1 MSEPSTI
8 GQRLKR
14 LRGERG
20 LSQEALAELAG
31 LSKDLVAK
39 LEQGRRTS
47 CRVTSLMKFAVALD
61 VEVSDLTGKRERL
74 GAARDGGSVLAV
86 RDAILSPSLL
96 PSMPG
101 MPGLDPD
108 DAGEPTP
115 LADLHTAI
123 TAAHDRYWSGDFGPL
138 LATVA
143 GLISEARLTHREVGP
158 RVAGALAQTYQL
170 AASLMIQ
177 LGRYDLATIAA
188 ERGIAAAAEGDDVI
202 QWAAVHA
209 TYAWALLRQARLE
222 ESEALAV
229 RVAEQIEPS
238 WRAPAEHLV
247 VWGNLLLN
255 ALAPRVVAGRD
266 PAEYLGLVAGAA
278 ARLGQRVEAYQTSL
292 GPTTVAMQTAY
303 AYAVLRQPSRVLAA
317 AGQVRAEDLSRISYA
332 RHLLDVA
339 QAHVDA
345 RQPRAAEARLDE
357 ARSLAPV
364 WFRQQSLART
374 LVGAVREIQT
384 RLSPRT
390 RRLVEA
396 VGLD

>member
-1 MSEPSTI
+1 MPDASTI
-8 GQRLKR
+8 GRHLKR

-20 LSQEALAELAG
+20 LSQEALAERAG

-47 CRVTSLMKFAVALD
+47 CRVTSLMRLAVALD
-61 VEVSDLTGKRERL
+61 VEVGDLTGKRERL
-74 GAARDGGSVLAV
+74 GADRDGGSILAL

-108 DAGEPTP
+108 DGGEPTP
-115 LADLHTAI
+115 LADLESAI
-123 TAAHDRYWSGDFGPL
+123 TAANARYWEGDFGPL
-138 LATVA
+138 LTTTA
-143 GLISEARLTHREVGP
+143 GLIAEARLTRREVGP
-158 RVAGALAQTYQL
+158 RAAGALAQVYQL
-170 AASLMIQ
+170 GAALMLQ
-177 LGRYDLATIAA
+177 LGKSDLAAIAA
-188 ERGIAAAAEGDDVI
+188 ERGIAAAAEGDDVM

-209 TYAWALLRQARLE
+209 TYAWVLLRQARLA

-238 WRAPAEHLV
+238 WKAPAEHLV

-255 ALAPRVVAGRD
+255 ALAPRVVAGKD

-278 ARLGQRVEAYQTSL
+278 ARLGQRVHAYQTSL
-292 GPTTVAMQTAY
+292 GPTSVAMQTAY
-303 AYAVLRQPSRVLAA
+303 SYAVLRQPGKVMQA
-317 AGQVRAEDLSRISYA
+317 AGQVNPGDLPRISYG

-364 WFRQQSLART
+364 WFRHQSLARS
-374 LVGAVREIQT
+374 LVAEVREIQT
-384 RLSPRT
+384 RPSPVT